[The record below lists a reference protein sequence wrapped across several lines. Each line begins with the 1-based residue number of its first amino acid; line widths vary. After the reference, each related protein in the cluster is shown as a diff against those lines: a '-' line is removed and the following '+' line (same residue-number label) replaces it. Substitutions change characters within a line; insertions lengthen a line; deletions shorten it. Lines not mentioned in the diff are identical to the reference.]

1 MDGGPNYKRSLT
13 SQSLVTNLH
22 LISSLKIMYGL
33 GTTIGAGLFSAV
45 GTAAQYSGKA
55 FLQKIVSSKYLCNRT
70 LSMVKLS
77 D

>member
-22 LISSLKIMYGL
+22 PTSSLKIMYGL

-55 FLQKIVSSKYLCNRT
+55 FIHKIVSFNYLCNRT
-70 LSMVKLS
+70 LSMAKFS